1 MPAFISALRNRLQ
14 LVFICLVLCLLGG
27 NMSAVAQTADK
38 ALKISIPAGDLAD
51 ALDKLGAQSGVQI
64 MYEPTLVAG
73 IRVAAVSGRLTV
85 SDALA
90 KLLAQTGLNANRVN
104 DKTVV
109 LKRTEVQK
117 TSAQKERGEPV
128 SVVVLREG
136 TELEEVVVTARR
148 REENAQSVP
157 IAITAISIQTLQN
170 NNVVNLTDLQHLVP
184 SLSTISAIHNRDSVN
199 VSIRGQGSNTFGGA
213 PGVVSYLNDVPIP
226 GLTDG
231 ELAGG
236 PGLLFD
242 LENVQVLKG
251 PQGTLFGRNSVGGA
265 LLLQTARPTN
275 ELGGHVQVGYGNY
288 NNVEIDG
295 AINIP
300 IISDTL
306 LTRIAFNAD
315 TRDGFTRILGTP
327 RYPGGLDADDRQYW
341 SVRGTVTFR
350 PNDDVQN
357 DTIVT
362 YQDYQDHGSPF
373 LIATYYPGGL
383 LESLFPQYGAG
394 ARQQLLLNFRTA
406 VPSSVDPV
414 SSGTLLAVNNI
425 TRVKLTDTLTFRNI
439 FGFDRATN
447 TTTDDRDST
456 IAPLFDTPGAPQ
468 HDTIQQITEEAQL
481 QGKSFAEQLDWI
493 AGAFFLDARNPNSE
507 LSPGIVF
514 GQPSDSI
521 SRYKTQSK
529 ALFAQGTYNLS
540 NLAEGLSVTAGL
552 RYTWDSQSS
561 ENQGAAPG
569 DPSPSICTEPT
580 SNCSY
585 LSKPSTSFGALTW
598 TTGLNYQVTHDTL
611 VYFANR
617 RGYRAGGSNA
627 TADLPDLPNYGPE
640 FVTDFELGAKS
651 DWVAADIPIRT
662 NAAIYYQDY
671 TDIQLQTIYVN
682 PQTGAAT
689 PITSN
694 AGKAR
699 IWGAELE
706 AQAQLTKDLRV
717 GLRFDHLDFKLTDAG
732 QNADPAALLSE
743 LGPNGKGER
752 PPYKYGVDARYAL
765 PITPELGR
773 LSVSANWSWQA
784 TSGAPE
790 IFVGGEIPAYGLLNF
805 AVNWD
810 SISGAPFDASFFMS
824 NATDKLYRIGGIS
837 NSAVGFF
844 DAYRY
849 GEPRMYGIRLKYRFG
864 GDR

>member
-1 MPAFISALRNRLQ
+1 MLGNTKASGNRLP
-14 LVFICLVLCLLGG
+14 LAFLCIFFSFFGSTL
-27 NMSAVAQTADK
+27 SAEAQTADR
-38 ALKISIPAGDLAD
+38 ALSISIPAGDLAD

-64 MYEPTLVAG
+64 MYEPALVAG
-73 IRVAAVSGRLTV
+73 IKVAALNGKFTV
-85 SDALA
+85 SIALTR
-90 KLLAQTGLNANRVN
+90 LLAQTGINANRVN
-104 DKTVV
+104 NKTVV
-109 LKRTEVQK
+109 LKRATVQQ
-117 TSAQKERGEPV
+117 TPDQKQRAEPV
-128 SVVVLREG
+128 GGVVSREVG
-136 TELEEVVVTARR
+136 ELEEVVVTARR
-148 REENAQSVP
+148 REENAQTVP
-157 IAITAISIQTLQN
+157 ISITAISTQTLQN
-170 NNVVNLTDLQHLVP
+170 NNVVNLIDLQHLVP

-275 ELGGHVQVGYGNY
+275 DFGGHMQVGYGNY

-295 AINIP
+295 AVNIP
-300 IISDTL
+300 IVSDVL
-306 LTRIAFNAD
+306 LTRIALNAD
-315 TRDGFTRILGTP
+315 TRDGFTKILSTP
-327 RYPGGLDADDRQYW
+327 RYPNGLDADDRQYW

-350 PNDDVQN
+350 PNETFQN
-357 DTIVT
+357 DAIVT

-383 LESLFPQYGAG
+383 LESIFPQYGAA

-406 VPSSVDPV
+406 VPISVDPV
-414 SSGTLLAVNNI
+414 SSGTLLAVNDI
-425 TRVKLTDTLTFRNI
+425 ARVKLTDSLTFRNI

-447 TTTDDRDST
+447 VTTDDRDSS
-456 IAPLFDTPGAPQ
+456 IAPLFDTPNSPA
-468 HDTIQQITEEAQL
+468 HDTIQQLTEEVQL
-481 QGKSFAEQLDWI
+481 QGQSFGERLDWI
-493 AGAFFLDARNPNSE
+493 AGAFFLDARNPKPE

-514 GQPSDSI
+514 GEPSDSI
-521 SRYKTQSK
+521 SKYKTQSK

-540 NLAEGLSVTAGL
+540 SLAEGLSVTAGL
-552 RYTWDSQSS
+552 RYTWDSQST

-569 DPSPSICTEPT
+569 DSAPAICTVPT

-585 LSKPSTSFGALTW
+585 ISTPSTSFGALTW
-598 TTGLNYQVTHDTL
+598 TTGLNYQVSHDTL

-640 FVTDFELGAKS
+640 FVTDFEVGTKS
-651 DWVAADIPIRT
+651 DWVVADIPFRT

-671 TDIQLQTIYVN
+671 TEIQLQTIYVN
-682 PQTGAAT
+682 PESGAAT
-689 PITSN
+689 PITTN

-706 AQAQLTKDLRV
+706 AQAQLTKNLRV
-717 GLRFDHLDFKLTDAG
+717 GLMFDHLDFKLTDAG
-732 QNADPAALLSE
+732 PNASPAALLSE

-765 PITPELGR
+765 PMNDDLGR
-773 LSVSANWSWQA
+773 LSVSGNWSWQA
-784 TSGAPE
+784 ASGAPE

-810 SISGAPFDASFFMS
+810 SIGAAPFDASFYIS
-824 NATDKLYRIGGIS
+824 NATNKLYRIGGIS

-864 GDR
+864 AER